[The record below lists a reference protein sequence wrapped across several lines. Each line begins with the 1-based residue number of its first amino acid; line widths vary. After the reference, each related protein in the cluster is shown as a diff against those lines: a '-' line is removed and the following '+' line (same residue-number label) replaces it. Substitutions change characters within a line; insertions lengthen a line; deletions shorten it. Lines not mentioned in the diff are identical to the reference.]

1 MGRYDGIL
9 ICSDIDGT
17 LTWGTV
23 ENGVHVSHKPT
34 PETCEAIRRFQA
46 EGGKFTV
53 STGRAPSHLE
63 NFTEV
68 FRVNAPVVGY
78 GGTVVCDTDTNTLL
92 RSRNMT
98 FDLPAVLRMAE
109 EWFPC
114 VKEIHLHRYEE
125 PIILSVEEFY
135 GPDSPWKPD
144 EFLKIVL
151 VVDTEEHTV
160 AMRRAMQASPLA
172 GEFEVCRSWPTGVE
186 LMNADGGKGSAVRF
200 LKEHL
205 GAHTLICVGDF
216 ENDLSMAPA
225 ADRFVAVGNALPEL
239 KELATDVTV
248 PVWEGALARVIESL

>member
-17 LTWGTV
+17 LTWSSV
-23 ENGVHVSHKPT
+23 ENGVHISHKPT

-53 STGRAPSHLE
+53 STGRAPSHLR
-63 NFTEV
+63 NFDDV

-78 GGTVVCDTDTNTLL
+78 GGTVVYDTVAEKLL

-98 FDLPAVLRMAE
+98 FNLPAVLRLAE
-109 EWFPC
+109 PWFSHI
-114 VKEIHLHRYEE
+114 KEVHLHRYEE
-125 PIILSVEEFY
+125 PIVLSIEEFF
-135 GPDSPWKPD
+135 DENSPWKPD

-151 VVDTEEHTV
+151 VVDTEENTV
-160 AMRRAMQASPLA
+160 AMRRAMQASPIA
-172 GEFEVCRSWPTGVE
+172 AQFEVCRSWPTGVE
-186 LMNADGGKGSAVRF
+186 LMNADGGKGEAVRF
-200 LKEHL
+200 LKGYL
-205 GAHTLICVGDF
+205 GAHTLICVGDY

-239 KELATDVTV
+239 KVLATDITV
-248 PVWEGALARVIESL
+248 PVQEGALARVIESL